1 MRHALL
7 MLLACSPLGAIAQDT
22 AATDLLVGEWNLD
35 AAACEQARVTY
46 TADGRHESL
55 ENVGDGWTTRAS
67 GTWTREGDNVVV
79 NFEGQT
85 QTLEVVEV
93 DATRLVLR
101 NPDPG
106 QMEALGMEQVEFVRC
121 PER

>member
-1 MRHALL
+1 MRRALL
-7 MLLACSPLGAIAQDT
+7 MLLACSPLAALAQVPAAQDP
-22 AATDLLVGEWNLD
+22 LVGEWNLD
-35 AAACEQARVTY
+35 AAACNQARVTY

-67 GTWTREGDNVVV
+67 GTWTRDGESVAVT
-79 NFEGQT
+79 FEGQT
-85 QTLEVVEV
+85 QTLEIVEL

-101 NPDPG
+101 NPDPA
-106 QMEALGMEQVEFVRC
+106 QMEALGMEHVEFVRC